1 MEHHRPAGVRYDSP
15 MRTDKQLCLI
25 FEANPQWLFELTGL
39 PSPGP
44 CRFQSVSLKAIEQTA
59 DGVLI
64 PDSLDEFITILEIQF
79 QRDEEIYLRVVL
91 EMVLVQQRMRGRNVQ
106 GVILFVDHSLDP
118 RTEPW
123 CHLVRAHS
131 LTETL
136 GRLAAEQPA
145 HPLVAVFQ
153 PLIEEDAEKLER
165 EAGACYNRI
174 ATSGLDEPLK
184 SVLLEVFINWLEQRF
199 VEKGKA
205 EIEKMLV
212 GQLPDLR
219 ETQSGKD
226 LIAIG
231 AQEGFQ
237 VGLEKGIEK
246 GVERGIEKGKRD
258 SLIQVLGSRFGEL
271 DLSLI
276 EKIEAISGL
285 EMLDKYFRR
294 SLSIQSLEQLFSE
307 E

>member
-1 MEHHRPAGVRYDSP
+1 MK
-15 MRTDKQLCLI
+15 TDKQLCLI

-44 CRFQSVSLKAIEQTA
+44 CRFQSMSLKAIEQTA

-64 PDSLDEFITILEIQF
+64 PDSDDGVITILEIQF
-79 QRDEEIYLRVVL
+79 QRDEEIYLRVVM
-91 EMVLVQQRMRGRNVQ
+91 EMVLVQQKMRGRKVQ

-123 CHLVRAHS
+123 CHFVSVHS
-131 LTETL
+131 LADTL
-136 GRLAAEQPA
+136 GRLAAEHPA

-153 PLIEEDAEKLER
+153 PLMQEDAEKLEQQA
-165 EAGACYNRI
+165 AGCYNQI
-174 ATSGLDEPLK
+174 ASSGLDEPLK

-199 VEKGKA
+199 VDKGKA

-231 AQEGFQ
+231 VQEGI
-237 VGLEKGIEK
+237 EKGIEK
-246 GVERGIEKGKRD
+246 GKRQ
-258 SLIQVLGSRFGEL
+258 SLVQVLESRFGPL
-271 DLSLI
+271 GSALI
-276 EKIEAISGL
+276 EQVEAIKGAEL
-285 EMLDKYFRR
+285 LDRYFRR
-294 SLSIQSLEQLFSE
+294 ALSIHSLDQLFQE
-307 E
+307 D

>member
-1 MEHHRPAGVRYDSP
+1 MK
-15 MRTDKQLCLI
+15 TDKQLCLI

-44 CRFQSVSLKAIEQTA
+44 CRFQSMSLKAIEQTA

-64 PDSLDEFITILEIQF
+64 PDSDDGVITILEIQF
-79 QRDEEIYLRVVL
+79 QRDEEIYLRVVM
-91 EMVLVQQRMRGRNVQ
+91 EMVLVQQKMRGRKVQ
-106 GVILFVDHSLDP
+106 GVILFVDSSLDP

-123 CHLVRAHS
+123 CHFVSVRS
-131 LTETL
+131 LADTL
-136 GRLAAEQPA
+136 ARLAAEHPA

-153 PLIEEDAEKLER
+153 PLMQEDAEKLEQQA
-165 EAGACYNRI
+165 AGCYNQI
-174 ATSGLDEPLK
+174 ECSGLDEPLK

-199 VEKGKA
+199 VDKGKA

-231 AQEGFQ
+231 VQEGI
-237 VGLEKGIEK
+237 EKGIEQ
-246 GVERGIEKGKRD
+246 GLHAGIEKGKRE
-258 SLIQVLGSRFGEL
+258 SLVQVLESRFGPL
-271 DLSLI
+271 DSALI
-276 EKIEAISGL
+276 EQVEAIKGAEL
-285 EMLDKYFRR
+285 LDRYFRR
-294 SLSIQSLEQLFSE
+294 ALSIHSLDQLFQE
-307 E
+307 D

>member
-1 MEHHRPAGVRYDSP
+1 MK
-15 MRTDKQLCLI
+15 TDKQLCLI

-64 PDSLDEFITILEIQF
+64 PDSPDEFITILEIQF
-79 QRDEEIYLRVVL
+79 QRDEEIYLRVVM
-91 EMVLVQQRMRGRNVQ
+91 EMVLVQQRMRGRQVQ
-106 GVILFVDHSLDP
+106 GVILFGDQSLDP
-118 RTEPW
+118 RTQPW
-123 CHLVRAHS
+123 CQFVSVHS
-131 LTETL
+131 LADTL
-136 GRLAAEQPA
+136 GRLATEQPT

-153 PLIEEDAEKLER
+153 PLMEDDAETLER
-165 EAGACYNRI
+165 NAATCYNQI
-174 ATSGLDEPLK
+174 ASSELDEPLK

-199 VEKGKA
+199 VGKGKA

-231 AQEGFQ
+231 IQEGFQ

-246 GVERGIEKGKRD
+246 GIEKGKRN
-258 SLIQVLGSRFGEL
+258 SLIQVLESRFGQL
-271 DLSLI
+271 DSSLI
-276 EKIEAISGL
+276 DQIEKLTGL
-285 EMLDKYFRR
+285 EVLDKHFHR
-294 SLSIQSLEQLFSE
+294 SLSIQSLDQLFNE